1 MKIIIKPLGALILF
15 VAILLLAILAFRG
28 QQRNSSVKEAS
39 SPIVV
44 SNTSPGTASPVSAGT
59 PASPLDSSASTAVR
73 GQSIYRDGVE
83 NGWVSAGWNWAKDV
97 DMADTTRPRS
107 GTKAIRV
114 RFASFDGVKFHHAPF
129 NTVPYDRITFYVNGG
144 DKGGQHISIGAACS
158 EKNVADQV
166 KMTPL
171 PAKKWVSVTLPLT
184 RINLANRPDM
194 TSFWIQGDSSKPQES
209 LYIDEVRLLKP
220 GEPGPDGGKISL
232 SK

>member
-1 MKIIIKPLGALILF
+1 
-15 VAILLLAILAFRG
+15 
-28 QQRNSSVKEAS
+28 
-39 SPIVV
+39 
-44 SNTSPGTASPVSAGT
+44 
-59 PASPLDSSASTAVR
+59 
-73 GQSIYRDGVE
+73 
-83 NGWVSAGWNWAKDV
+83 
-97 DMADTTRPRS
+97 MADATRPRS

-129 NTVPYDRITFYVNGG
+129 NTAPYDRITFYVNGG
-144 DKGGQHISIGAACS
+144 DKGGQHTAVGAACS
-158 EKNVADQV
+158 EKNVANQV
-166 KMTPL
+166 KLEPL

-232 SK
+232 RK